1 VPTIYHRS
9 RCEMVGTLRFAHP
22 TQLSCAERTL
32 VGLRGMREACKT
44 QRTHKDSYL
53 MDIPSSVRPLFLAAG
68 WQSGRRMRVDGRV
81 PELHLAHSILQEVG
95 GLHVG
100 RSEPSGIEC
109 ARSDLEFCFCE
120 ADHKILSTWGEL
132 LRSRLVEVAEVHNRH
147 GWLIVDE
154 AGRCFGAS
162 QIHDAFY
169 FEGQTF
175 GEAVERLLLGRK
187 VRPMLRPDQH
197 QVELYGETFTR
208 GHPAIFEY

>member
-1 VPTIYHRS
+1 
-9 RCEMVGTLRFAHP
+9 
-22 TQLSCAERTL
+22 
-32 VGLRGMREACKT
+32 
-44 QRTHKDSYL
+44 
-53 MDIPSSVRPLFLAAG
+53 MDIPASVRSLFLAAG
-68 WQSGRRMRVDGRV
+68 WQPGRRIRVDGRV
-81 PELHLAHSILQEVG
+81 PELHPAHSILQEVG
-95 GLHVG
+95 GLRVG
-100 RSEPSGIEC
+100 RSEPGIEC
-109 ARSDLEFCFCE
+109 ARSDLEFGFCE
-120 ADHKILSTWGEL
+120 EDYEILSTWGDL

-187 VRPMLRPDQH
+187 ARPMLRPDQH

-208 GHPAIFEY
+208 GHPAIVEY

>member
-197 QVELYGETFTR
+197 QVELYGATFTR

>member
-1 VPTIYHRS
+1 MPTIYHRS

-32 VGLRGMREACKT
+32 VRFRGMREACKT

-95 GLHVG
+95 DLHVG
-100 RSEPSGIEC
+100 RSEPTGIEC

-187 VRPMLRPDQH
+187 ARPMLRPDQH